1 MRTKF
6 ETMEGEMAVAEM
18 IASGATR
25 NEVMAYIRNEI
36 GVHPSH
42 VAEFYRNAIKS
53 MLPEE
58 DAMTDYKKTV
68 QQQNF
73 NRLEKIVSDTIDG
86 EAGDKRVAIE
96 AIKELNKMSGAY
108 DDKNSVTIAQGDE
121 KQIIQ
126 IDFSK

>member
-25 NEVMAYIRNEI
+25 NEVNAYIRDVI

-42 VAEFYRNAIKS
+42 VTEFYRNAIKH
-53 MLPEE
+53 MLPED
-58 DAMTDYKKTV
+58 DAFNDYKKAV

-86 EAGDKRVAIE
+86 DGSDKRVAID

-108 DDKNSVTIAQGDE
+108 DDKNSVVIAQDGD
-121 KQIIQ
+121 KQIIE
-126 IDFSK
+126 IDFNK